1 MECLNLRR
9 ENPPAVLGAGSEQT
23 PPDTETKSAAPMFK
37 CPIPDKFCISALDPL
52 SFSVSPD
59 LLYSEPL
66 RFRIEPKM
74 NIQ

>member
-1 MECLNLRR
+1 MWNVLRR
-9 ENPPAVLGAGSEQT
+9 ENPPAVLGAGSEKT
-23 PPDTETKSAAPMFK
+23 SPDIRTKPAGSKFK
-37 CPIPDKFCISALDPL
+37 CPIPVKFYISALDPL